1 MSTDVVSE
9 SRVSFLVAEGLAHLR
24 LSRGDGLNAIDTE
37 MVRAIA
43 SAVAHIDTADDLRA
57 VLIDA
62 EGPNFTVGAD
72 MQFLAAH
79 AAQLVDE
86 LRSSVPVYHG
96 ALEVLW
102 NLDLPIVCAVQG
114 VAAGGGL
121 GFLWCSDIVLASS
134 DLQVAAGFATAG
146 LSPDGGASWALPR
159 LVGETRAREMM
170 MLGRTLNA
178 EEALGWGLVARV
190 LAPGQ
195 LHEEALRLAR
205 QMASGPTG
213 AYCHLKQLLRTG
225 SQAGWSEQLAAE
237 RITLMISA
245 ASADAAE
252 GVLGSAEGRSPRFSG
267 H

>member
-1 MSTDVVSE
+1 MSTDVASE
-9 SRVSFLVAEGLAHLR
+9 SRVSFSVADGLAHVR
-24 LSRGDGLNAIDTE
+24 LSRGDGRNAIDPE

-43 SAVAHIDTADDLRA
+43 SAVAQIDTADDLRA

-62 EGPNFTVGAD
+62 EGRNFTVGAD
-72 MQFLAAH
+72 MEFLAAN

-86 LRSSVPVYHG
+86 LRASVSVYHG

-121 GFLWCSDIVLASS
+121 GLLWCSDIVLAAS
-134 DLQVAAGFATAG
+134 DVQIAAGFATVG

-170 MLGRTLNA
+170 MLGRTVDA
-178 EEALGWGLVARV
+178 DEALAWGLVARV
-190 LAPGQ
+190 LAPEK
-195 LHEEALRLAR
+195 LHDEAHALAR
-205 QMASGPTG
+205 EIASGPTS
-213 AYCHLKQLLRTG
+213 AYCHLKRLLRTG
-225 SQAGWSEQLAAE
+225 AQAGWTEQLAAE
-237 RITLMISA
+237 RITLMTSA

-252 GVLGSAEGRSPRFSG
+252 GVLGAAEGRAPRFSG